1 MKKPKYWFS
10 ESDLYC
16 GLKTEVLNFKPHT
29 RAYKKYRR
37 RHATAGCIFAA
48 CLHEILLDLID
59 NNVIFVTPCTTNY
72 SELSIDTID
81 GEKFKDW
88 YKKGV
93 FGDLDYVKSGMQG
106 HKITYKIRRKNS
118 TLKCFVSTDSQLE
131 ERLTEKSEQGN
142 SYY

>member
-1 MKKPKYWFS
+1 MKRPRHWFS

-29 RAYKKYRR
+29 KAYKKYRR

-59 NNVIFVTPCTTNY
+59 NNVIFVAPCASNY
-72 SELSIDTID
+72 TEISVDTIE

-88 YKKGV
+88 YNKGV
-93 FGDLDYVKSGMQG
+93 FRDLDYVKSGMKG
-106 HKITYKIRRKNS
+106 HKITYKIRRKSS
-118 TLKCFVSTDSQLE
+118 TLKCFVELDRKLE
-131 ERLTEKSEQGN
+131 ERLTKKSEQGN
-142 SYY
+142 VYY